1 MLSDKWEEENFP
13 LLIYPIGWFM
23 AFAVKE
29 YNKLSSIVVDNIVSL
44 LPYLS
49 HVWLLRKQPT
59 K

>member
-13 LLIYPIGWFM
+13 LLIYPFGWFM

-49 HVWLLRKQPT
+49 HV
-59 K
+59 

>member
-29 YNKLSSIVVDNIVSL
+29 YNKLSSIVDNIVSL
-44 LPYLS
+44 LPYLF
-49 HVWLLRKQPT
+49 HV
-59 K
+59 